1 MRLITMLFAAMFVLV
16 ACDKNDGT
24 AERAG
29 EAMDEAVDAVQ
40 DKAGEMGLADDAGDK
55 AKDMAGDAE
64 AKAKEMADDAEA
76 KAKEMADDLK
86 N

>member
-40 DKAGEMGLADDAGDK
+40 DKAGEMG
-55 AKDMAGDAE
+55 
-64 AKAKEMADDAEA
+64 
-76 KAKEMADDLK
+76 
-86 N
+86 